1 MKKTL
6 FALSIF
12 LVSSLHAAPSMEY
25 YKLIVYHFSSN
36 EQEKKLDNFIA
47 NQFIPALHL
56 KGFKQ
61 VGVFKPIAND
71 TANDKQIVLLINGA
85 NLNRLIE
92 PIQWNIKE
100 GTAFNEPLYKR
111 YEQILLRAFKDM
123 PLMKIPTDASKKVE
137 RIYELRNYESPT
149 EEKYLNKVHMFN
161 EGGEIKLF
169 NELQFNAV
177 FYADV
182 LFGSTMPNLMYMT
195 SFDNIDSRNEHWKAF
210 GASKTW
216 KELVAMPFYQ
226 NNMSALYSQLMQST
240 PYSDY

>member
-12 LVSSLHAAPSMEY
+12 IVCSLYAAPSMEY
-25 YKLIVYHFSSN
+25 YKLIVYHFSTTA
-36 EQEKKLDNFIA
+36 QEKKLDDFLT

-61 VGVFKPIAND
+61 VGVFKPITND
-71 TANDKQIVLLINGA
+71 TANDKQLILLINSA
-85 NLNRLIE
+85 SLNKLIE
-92 PIQWNIKE
+92 PIQWNLKE
-100 GTAFNEPLYKR
+100 ETSFNDPLYKR

-123 PLMKIPTDASKKVE
+123 PLMKVPNDASKKGE

-161 EGGEIKLF
+161 EGGEITLF

-182 LFGSTMPNLMYMT
+182 LFGSKMPNLMYIT
-195 SFDNIDSRNEHWKAF
+195 SFDNIESRNQHWKAF
-210 GASKTW
+210 VESPTW
-216 KELVAMPFYQ
+216 KKLVAMPFYQ
-226 NNMSALYSQLMQST
+226 NNMSALHSQLMRST